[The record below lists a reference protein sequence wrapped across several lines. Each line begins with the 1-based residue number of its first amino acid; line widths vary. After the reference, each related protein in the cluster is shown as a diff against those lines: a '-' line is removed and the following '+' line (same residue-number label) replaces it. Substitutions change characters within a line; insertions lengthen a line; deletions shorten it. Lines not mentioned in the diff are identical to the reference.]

1 MSLISSEAFVLLP
14 DAAAGSRLHVNKTR
28 SVSPVSRVA
37 GVYRFFCFV
46 FVLTLM
52 VKSRGF
58 CPLWVFVFFFG
69 KGGHA
74 GERRPDR
81 RIYKRLRFLGVRGG
95 GVGWRWVMVGGGC

>member
-14 DAAAGSRLHVNKTR
+14 DAAAGNRLHVNKTR
-28 SVSPVSRVA
+28 SVSPVSLVA

-58 CPLWVFVFFFG
+58 CPLCFVFFF
-69 KGGHA
+69 
-74 GERRPDR
+74 RRR
-81 RIYKRLRFLGVRGG
+81 WSR
-95 GVGWRWVMVGGGC
+95 WREETRAKDL